1 MKRHRAAPACH
12 SANPAVRATKEAQ
25 ERVALT
31 QRARAGVNGLKPY
44 RKLSKRGRRRRKAK
58 DARLARINI
67 SRRQRPLMP
76 EMDGRQGHTFK
87 RLVQPDGSKDEG
99 TLTALDKDLHNIST
113 EGNKAYVAA
122 WSRSARSL
130 AGSSACAF
138 RFEDDLTVELP
149 STDDSPVRTITV
161 RKVVCTD
168 VLPRRDVDAL
178 FKINITPQLLG
189 LWESS
194 RGSSDTQLPPQMM
207 GGVLPPESWAP
218 NLLGFSG
225 LKPDESFV
233 LYAQDDPDVPPR
245 FVCCVLRKAVE
256 KHPLRPAAGIS
267 TAGLPRDWYLWNK
280 GCGASGLPTARQ
292 LRAMLDVKSSVAS
305 RYFGNDKCGFRSCF
319 NTYLL
324 LPQSPLTS
332 PTSPSTCMPSQHY
345 QLLCIRR
352 RPVNRIGVCT
362 SIPRV

>member
-1 MKRHRAAPACH
+1 MKRRRAAPACH
-12 SANPAVRATKEAQ
+12 SANPAVRAVKEAQ

-44 RKLSKRGRRRRKAK
+44 DQLSKRGRRRRKAN
-58 DARLARINI
+58 DARRARINI
-67 SRRQRPLMP
+67 ARRQRPLMP
-76 EMDGRQGHTFK
+76 QMDGRQGHTFK

-99 TLTALDKDLHNIST
+99 TLTALDKDLHNISA

-122 WSRSARSL
+122 WSGSARSV

-149 STDDSPVRTITV
+149 LIDDSPVRTIRV

-168 VLPRRDVDAL
+168 VLPRRDVDAV

-207 GGVLPPESWAP
+207 GGVLPTESWAP

-305 RYFGNDKCGFRSCF
+305 RYFGNDKCGFRSSF

-352 RPVNRIGVCT
+352 RRVNHIG
-362 SIPRV
+362 